1 MLTEHKGE
9 RMENTETSTISD
21 IEQKRLS
28 FATWQ
33 VNQLFGAMESL
44 DADKIKW
51 ISENLA
57 KTLNILPPQLT
68 KKGFKQ

>member
-1 MLTEHKGE
+1 
-9 RMENTETSTISD
+9 MESTETSTISD

-68 KKGFKQ
+68 